1 MNTIPPFQQC
11 RPKASMLRPMVQKTV
26 CCLMVFWVCLLGSTA
41 VGPVAAQESDPDPTI
56 TLSVQNQ
63 ALGDVLE
70 EISRETGYR
79 FELDRNWQDHPVS
92 AAISNLPIEQA
103 LKRLLRSLNYTIL
116 WEANRLVTIQVF
128 GRADP
133 NRSGSAISFSAPPQ
147 PEPEPPSGEEAPAAD
162 GVDAPESNPSDGEEA
177 PPESAAD
184 ESAPEQNERQAP
196 SDGLP
201 E

>member
-1 MNTIPPFQQC
+1 
-11 RPKASMLRPMVQKTV
+11 MVLKTV
-26 CCLMVFWVCLLGSTA
+26 CCSMVFWVCLLGSTA

-63 ALGDVLE
+63 TLGDVLE

-133 NRSGSAISFSAPPQ
+133 NRSGSAISSPDPSQ
-147 PEPEPPSGEEAPAAD
+147 PELDDAQPMVEPEPPSAEEEPAAD
-162 GVDAPESNPSDGEEA
+162 GAEAPESNPSPGEEA
-177 PPESAAD
+177 TPESAAD
-184 ESAPEQNERQAP
+184 ESTPEQDDRQAP
-196 SDGLP
+196 SEELS